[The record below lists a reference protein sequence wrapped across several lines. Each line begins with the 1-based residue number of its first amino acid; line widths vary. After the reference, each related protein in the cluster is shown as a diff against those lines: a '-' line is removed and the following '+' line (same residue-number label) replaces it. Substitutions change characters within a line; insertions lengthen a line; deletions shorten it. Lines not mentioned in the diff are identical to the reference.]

1 MDRRSWLWLLL
12 LAAIWGASYLFI
24 KIGLRDLSPSAVAFL
39 RVLLAAAVLLP
50 LAAARGA
57 LGGLRGQFGIVALV
71 AAVQAAG
78 PFLLIALGEQEI
90 SSSLAGILV
99 ASAPIFTVILAVWV
113 DHEERASGLRLLG
126 VGLGFGG
133 VVTLLG
139 LDLGGSS
146 AAVLGGLAVV
156 LASLGYAVGGFVVKH
171 RLRSTPAQGLAAWV
185 MVASSAMLLP
195 AAIASA
201 PTEPPGI
208 GPLAAVAALGVLGT
222 GVAFAIFYDLIARV
236 GPARSLVVAYIA
248 PAFAIFYGAV
258 LLDESITVATIVGVV
273 LIVGGS
279 WLAAEGRTPWQAR
292 RGEGLGQRRAAEAR
306 PPTLGG
312 SAAAQQALDGHP
324 AAPTPRP

>member
-24 KIGLRDLSPSAVAFL
+24 KIGLRDLSPPAVAFL
-39 RVLLAAAVLLP
+39 RVLLAAAVLVP
-50 LAAARGA
+50 LAAGRGA
-57 LGGLRGQFGIVALV
+57 LRGMRGQFWIVALV
-71 AAVQAAG
+71 AAVQSAG

-90 SSSLAGILV
+90 SSSVAGILV

-133 VVTLLG
+133 VVALLG

-146 AAVLGGLAVV
+146 AALLGGMAVLLAG
-156 LASLGYAVGGFVVKH
+156 LGYAVGGFVVKH
-171 RLRSTPAQGLAAWV
+171 RLRSTAPLGLAALV

-195 AAIASA
+195 AAIATA
-201 PTEPPGI
+201 PAEPPGI
-208 GPLAAVAALGVLGT
+208 GPVASVAALGILGT
-222 GVAFAIFYDLIARV
+222 GIAFAIFYELIARV
-236 GPARSLVVAYIA
+236 GPARSLLVAYIA

-258 LLDESITVATIVGVV
+258 LLDESITAATIAGMV

-279 WLAAEGRTPWQAR
+279 WLAGEGRWPWR
-292 RGEGLGQRRAAEAR
+292 TWGGGRLGLRRAAEA
-306 PPTLGG
+306 PPPHLGG
-312 SAAAQQALDGHP
+312 SAAAPQALDGHP
-324 AAPTPRP
+324 ATTRPRQ